1 MKLYLAFFFI
11 AVIGIIAPPSHA
23 QRSDSIAA
31 VVNGDVITYTDLYDR
46 MSLILKSSGMPDT
59 QKFKERLLPQ
69 VLTGLITEQIQLQEA
84 KKLGFDVSSDEIA
97 KGFAELS
104 GQNRL
109 KPEQFKSILKRQKV
123 QIGTLEKQIESQL
136 AWGKVVQ
143 KEIRP
148 RIALSD
154 AEINAEVERLEKR
167 EGQEEFF
174 VAEIFMPVND
184 NAAEKDVRKA
194 AADLSKQ
201 LKQNVKKFPA
211 AARQFS
217 QSSTA
222 ANGGIIGWITADQ
235 LGEDIEFTLSKMD
248 ENMVSSA
255 IKNDEGYT
263 ILFVRDKRII
273 DLGNAQVQEKLRIKM
288 AVFEIPEN
296 QSDRNELNDIVDDFR
311 RDVKG
316 CLDILKRTAKMQN
329 VRLDEVDDEVSNISP
344 NINDAIADI
353 NIGEVGKNI
362 TTETHITVPMLCGRD
377 GGGENT
383 ALKRE
388 IENRMG
394 TQRMDILQKRYLRD
408 LISDAYIE
416 RRV

>member
-1 MKLYLAFFFI
+1 MAFMCM
-11 AVIGIIAPPSHA
+11 VVTPSHA

-59 QKFKERLLPQ
+59 KEFKTKLLPQ

-84 KKLGFDVSSDEIA
+84 KKLGFSVSDEEIA
-97 KGFAELS
+97 KGFTELS

-109 KPEQFKSILKRQKV
+109 KPEQFKEILKRQKV
-123 QIGTLEKQIESQL
+123 QITTLEKQIESQL

-154 AEINAEVERLEKR
+154 GDIDAEVARLEKK

-184 NAAEKDVRKA
+184 GAKEKDVRKA
-194 AADLSKQ
+194 ANNLSKQ
-201 LKQNVKKFPA
+201 LQKDVKKFPE

-235 LGEDIEFTLSKMD
+235 LGDDIEFALSKMD
-248 ENMVSSA
+248 KQTVSSA

-263 ILFVRDKRII
+263 ILFIREKRII
-273 DLGNAQVQEKLRIKM
+273 ELGSAQVEEKLRIKM

-296 QSDRNELNDIVDDFR
+296 QSNRNNLNDVVDDFR

-316 CLDILKRTAKMQN
+316 CLDILKRTAKMDN
-329 VRLDEVDDEVSNISP
+329 VRLDEIDDAPTNISSAIK
-344 NINDAIADI
+344 NAIADT
-353 NIGEVGKNI
+353 NIGDVGTNI
-362 TTETHITVPMLCGRD
+362 KTDTHITVPMLCGRD

>member
-1 MKLYLAFFFI
+1 MKSYLAFFII
-11 AVIGIIAPPSHA
+11 AVMGVIASPSYA

-59 QKFKERLLPQ
+59 KEFKARLLPQ
-69 VLTGLITEQIQLQEA
+69 ILTGLITEQIQLQEA
-84 KKLGFDVSSDEIA
+84 KKLGFSVSSDEIG
-97 KGFAELS
+97 KGFAELA

-109 KPEQFKSILKRQKV
+109 KPEQFKSILKQQNV
-123 QIGTLEKQIESQL
+123 QITTLQKQIESQL

-154 AEINAEVERLEKR
+154 GDIDAEVARLEKK

-184 NAAEKDVRKA
+184 NAAESDVRKA
-194 AADLSKQ
+194 ATNLSKQ
-201 LKQNVKKFPA
+201 LKQDIKKFPA

-235 LGEDIEFTLSKMD
+235 LGEDIKLALSKMD
-248 ENMVSSA
+248 KQQVSSA
-255 IKNDEGYT
+255 IKNDDGYT
-263 ILFVRDKRII
+263 ILFVRDKRTI
-273 DLGNAQVQEKLRIKM
+273 DLGSAQIEEKLRIKM

-296 QSDRNELNDIVDDFR
+296 QSDRNTLNDVVDDFR

-316 CLDILKRTAKMQN
+316 CLDILKRTTKMDN
-329 VRLDEVDDEVSNISP
+329 VRLDEVGEVLNNIPSDIK
-344 NINDAIADI
+344 NAIADI
-353 NIGEVGKNI
+353 NIGEVGTNI
-362 TTETHITVPMLCGRD
+362 TTEKHITVPMLCGRD

>member
-1 MKLYLAFFFI
+1 MKSYLAFFII
-11 AVIGIIAPPSHA
+11 AVIGVIASPSYA

-59 QKFKERLLPQ
+59 KEFKARLLPQ

-84 KKLGFDVSSDEIA
+84 KKLGFSVSSDEIG
-97 KGFAELS
+97 KGFAELA

-109 KPEQFKSILKRQKV
+109 KPEQFKSILKQQNV
-123 QIGTLEKQIESQL
+123 QITTLEKQIESQL

-154 AEINAEVERLEKR
+154 GDIDAEVARLERK

-184 NAAEKDVRKA
+184 NAAESDVRKA
-194 AADLSKQ
+194 ATNLSKQ
-201 LKQNVKKFPA
+201 LKQDIKKFPA

-235 LGEDIEFTLSKMD
+235 LDEDIELALSKMD
-248 ENMVSSA
+248 KQQVSSA
-255 IKNDEGYT
+255 IKNDDGYT
-263 ILFVRDKRII
+263 ILFVRDKRTI
-273 DLGNAQVQEKLRIKM
+273 DLGSAQIEEKLRIKM

-296 QSDRNELNDIVDDFR
+296 QSDRNTLNDVVDDFR

-316 CLDILKRTAKMQN
+316 CLDILKRTTKMDN
-329 VRLDEVDDEVSNISP
+329 VRLDEVDEVLNNIPSDIK
-344 NINDAIADI
+344 NAIADI
-353 NIGEVGKNI
+353 NIGEVGTNI
-362 TTETHITVPMLCGRD
+362 TTEIHITVPMLCGRD

>member
-1 MKLYLAFFFI
+1 MKSYLAFFII
-11 AVIGIIAPPSHA
+11 AVMGIIASPSYA

-84 KKLGFDVSSDEIA
+84 KKLGFSVSSEEIA
-97 KGFAELS
+97 KGFAELA

-109 KPEQFKSILKRQKV
+109 KPEQFKSILKQQNV
-123 QIGTLEKQIESQL
+123 QITTLQKQIESQL

-154 AEINAEVERLEKR
+154 GDIDAEVARLEKK

-184 NAAEKDVRKA
+184 NASESDVRKA
-194 AADLSKQ
+194 ATNLSKQ
-201 LKQNVKKFPA
+201 LKQDIKKFPA

-235 LGEDIEFTLSKMD
+235 LGEDIEFALSKMD
-248 ENMVSSA
+248 KQQVSSA
-255 IKNDEGYT
+255 IKNDDGYT
-263 ILFVRDKRII
+263 ILFVRDKRTI
-273 DLGNAQVQEKLRIKM
+273 DLGSAQIEEKLRIKM

-296 QSDRNELNDIVDDFR
+296 QSDRNTLNDVVDDFR

-316 CLDILKRTAKMQN
+316 CLDILKRTAKMKN
-329 VRLDEVDDEVSNISP
+329 IRLDEVDDVSTNISSDIK
-344 NINDAIADI
+344 NAIADI
-353 NIGEVGKNI
+353 NIGEVGTNI

>member
-1 MKLYLAFFFI
+1 MKLYLTVFITAFMCL
-11 AVIGIIAPPSHA
+11 VSLSSHA

-46 MSLILKSSGMPDT
+46 MNLILKSSGMPDT
-59 QKFKERLLPQ
+59 KEFKARLLPQ

-84 KKLGFDVSSDEIA
+84 KKLGFSVSGEEIA
-97 KGFAELS
+97 QGFAELS
-104 GQNRL
+104 AQNRL

-123 QIGTLEKQIESQL
+123 QIVTLEKQIESQL
-136 AWGKVVQ
+136 AWGKVLQ

-148 RIALSD
+148 RITLSD
-154 AEINAEVERLEKR
+154 ADIDAEVARLEKK

-174 VAEIFMPVND
+174 VAEIFMPVD
-184 NAAEKDVRKA
+184 ERAKEEDVRKA
-194 AADLSKQ
+194 ANNLAKQ
-201 LKQNVKKFPA
+201 LQQDVKKFPA

-222 ANGGIIGWITADQ
+222 ANGGIVGWITADQ
-235 LGEDIEFTLSKMD
+235 LGDDIEFVLSKMD
-248 ENMVSSA
+248 KQKVSSA
-255 IKNDEGYT
+255 IKTDDGYT
-263 ILFVRDKRII
+263 ILFVRDKRVIE
-273 DLGNAQVQEKLRIKM
+273 LGNAQVEEKLRIKM
-288 AVFEIPEN
+288 AVFELPEN
-296 QSDRNELNDIVDDFR
+296 QADRKAIDDLVNEFR

-316 CLDILKRTAKMQN
+316 CLDILKRTTKMDD
-329 VRLDEVDDEVSNISP
+329 VRLDEVEDTVNNIPSDIK
-344 NINDAIADI
+344 NAVADV
-353 NIGEVGKNI
+353 NIGEVGTNI
-362 TTETHITVPMLCGRD
+362 TTGTHITVPMLCGRD

>member
-1 MKLYLAFFFI
+1 MKSYLAFFII
-11 AVIGIIAPPSHA
+11 AVMGVIASPSYA

-59 QKFKERLLPQ
+59 KEFKARLLPQ

-84 KKLGFDVSSDEIA
+84 KKLGFSVSSDEIG
-97 KGFAELS
+97 KGFAELA

-109 KPEQFKSILKRQKV
+109 KPEQFKSILKQQNV
-123 QIGTLEKQIESQL
+123 QITTLEKQIESQL

-154 AEINAEVERLEKR
+154 GDIDAEVARLERK

-184 NAAEKDVRKA
+184 NAAESDVRKA
-194 AADLSKQ
+194 ATNLSKQ
-201 LKQNVKKFPA
+201 LKQDIKKFPA

-235 LGEDIEFTLSKMD
+235 LDEDIELALSKMD
-248 ENMVSSA
+248 KQQVSSA
-255 IKNDEGYT
+255 IKNDDGYT
-263 ILFVRDKRII
+263 ILFVRDKRTI
-273 DLGNAQVQEKLRIKM
+273 DLGSAQIEEKLRIKM

-296 QSDRNELNDIVDDFR
+296 QSDRNTLNDVVDDFR

-316 CLDILKRTAKMQN
+316 CLDILKRTTKMDN
-329 VRLDEVDDEVSNISP
+329 VRLDEVDEVLNNIPSDIK
-344 NINDAIADI
+344 NAIADI
-353 NIGEVGKNI
+353 NIGEVGTNI
-362 TTETHITVPMLCGRD
+362 TTEIHITVPMLCGRD

>member
-1 MKLYLAFFFI
+1 MKSYLAFFII
-11 AVIGIIAPPSHA
+11 AVMGVIASPSYA

-59 QKFKERLLPQ
+59 KEFKARLLPQ

-84 KKLGFDVSSDEIA
+84 KKLGFSVSSDEIG
-97 KGFAELS
+97 KGFAELA

-109 KPEQFKSILKRQKV
+109 KPEQFKSILKQQNV
-123 QIGTLEKQIESQL
+123 QITTLEKQIESQL

-154 AEINAEVERLEKR
+154 GDIDAEVARLEKK
-167 EGQEEFF
+167 EGQKEFF
-174 VAEIFMPVND
+174 VAEIFMPVNES
-184 NAAEKDVRKA
+184 AKEESVRKA
-194 AADLSKQ
+194 ANNLSKQ
-201 LKQNVKKFPA
+201 LQKNIKKFPA

-235 LGEDIEFTLSKMD
+235 LDEDIELALSKMD
-248 ENMVSSA
+248 KQQVSSA
-255 IKNDEGYT
+255 IKNDDGYT
-263 ILFVRDKRII
+263 ILFVRDKRTI
-273 DLGNAQVQEKLRIKM
+273 DLGSAQIEEKLRIKM

-296 QSDRNELNDIVDDFR
+296 QSDRNTLNDVVDDFR

-316 CLDILKRTAKMQN
+316 CLDILKRTTKMDN
-329 VRLDEVDDEVSNISP
+329 VRLDEVDEVLNNIPSDIK
-344 NINDAIADI
+344 NAIADI
-353 NIGEVGKNI
+353 NIGEVGTNI